1 MNDRDES
8 NGGDRRR
15 TLIAGGGVA
24 AAEAALALDDLA
36 GDRVAIS
43 LIAPNEHFVYR
54 PLAVREPFGYRPAA
68 RFPLAE
74 LAAAAHAR
82 LVPAT
87 LAGVDPQRGVAYTG
101 DGAQLPYDDLL
112 IAVGAAARPRYE
124 HALTIDDRRLDE
136 ILHGLIQDVEEG
148 YVKRI
153 AFLAA
158 GQAAWPL
165 PLYELALLTAGRA
178 FDADVKVEFTLVTP
192 EDAPLAIF
200 GSEVSARLGEILDA
214 AGISV
219 ITSAWAEVPH
229 QGEIRVSP
237 GGTTLRVDRIV
248 ALPELFGPPLAGVP
262 RAEHGFLRTDQ
273 HGRLIDNQHLFAAGD
288 VTELPIKHGGLAA
301 QQADAAAEAIAAE
314 AGAPLE
320 PRPFTPLIEA
330 ILLTDSAPLFIS
342 AHISGGHGFSG
353 RISEQPPVR
362 EPMKIAA
369 RYLSPYLR
377 QHAADME
384 ERP

>member
-1 MNDRDES
+1 MNDVSGRSDQE
-8 NGGDRRR
+8 RHRV
-15 TLIAGGGVA
+15 LIAGGGVA
-24 AAEAALALDDLA
+24 ALEAALALDDLA
-36 GDRVAIS
+36 GERVALS
-43 LIAPNEHFVYR
+43 LLAPNEDFVYR
-54 PLAVREPFGYRPAA
+54 PLAVREPFGYRPAT

-74 LAAAAHAR
+74 LARAAHAE
-82 LVPAT
+82 LVQGT
-87 LAGVDPQRGVAYTG
+87 LSEVDPERSLAISKE
-101 DGAQLPYDDLL
+101 GAELHYDDLI

-124 HALTIDDRRLDE
+124 HVLTIDDRRLDE

-148 YVKRI
+148 YVKRL

-178 FDADVKVEFTLVTP
+178 YDADVKVEVTLVTP

-200 GSEVSARLGEILDA
+200 GAEVSNRLGDVLSA
-214 AGISV
+214 AGISI
-219 ITSAWAEVPH
+219 ITSAWAEIPH
-229 QGEIRVSP
+229 QGEILINP
-237 GGTTLRVDRIV
+237 GQRTLRADRIV
-248 ALPELFGPPLAGVP
+248 ALPELYGSPPAGVP

-273 HGRLIDNQHLFAAGD
+273 HSRLTEIEHIFAAGD
-288 VTELPIKHGGLAA
+288 ITELPIKHGGLAA
-301 QQADAAAEAIAAE
+301 QQADAAAEAIAAL
-314 AGAPLE
+314 AGVRLDPQ
-320 PRPFTPLIEA
+320 PFTPLIEA

-362 EPMKIAA
+362 DPMKIAA

-377 QHAADME
+377 EHARDAHD
-384 ERP
+384 

>member
-1 MNDRDES
+1 MSDREE
-8 NGGDRRR
+8 NRGEDRPR

-24 AAEAALALDDLA
+24 AMEAALALDDLA

-43 LIAPNEHFVYR
+43 LIAPNDQFIYR
-54 PLAVREPFGYRPAA
+54 PLAVREPFGYRPAR

-74 LAAAAHAR
+74 LAAAAHTK
-82 LVPAT
+82 LVHGT
-87 LAGVDPQRGVAYTG
+87 LAGVNPELCVAYTSE
-101 DGAQLPYDDLL
+101 GAELHYDNLL

-124 HALTIDDRRLDE
+124 HVLTIDDRRLDE

-148 YVKRI
+148 YVKRL

-158 GQAAWPL
+158 GQVAWPL

-178 FDADVKVEFTLVTP
+178 YDADVKVEVTLVTP
-192 EDAPLAIF
+192 EDAPLSIF
-200 GSEVSARLGEILDA
+200 GSEVSNRLGEILGA
-214 AGISV
+214 AGISIV
-219 ITSAWAEVPH
+219 TSAWAEVPH
-229 QGEIRVSP
+229 QGEIVINP
-237 GGTTLRVDRIV
+237 GGSTLRVDRIV

-273 HGRLIDNQHLFAAGD
+273 HGKLIDVEHVFAAGD

-301 QQADAAAEAIAAE
+301 QQADAAAEAIAAQ
-314 AGAPLE
+314 AGAPLD
-320 PRPFTPLIEA
+320 PKPFTPLIEA
-330 ILLTDSAPLFIS
+330 ILLTDSVPLFIS

-353 RISEQPPVR
+353 RISEQPPVS

-377 QHAADME
+377 EHAADAQD
-384 ERP
+384 